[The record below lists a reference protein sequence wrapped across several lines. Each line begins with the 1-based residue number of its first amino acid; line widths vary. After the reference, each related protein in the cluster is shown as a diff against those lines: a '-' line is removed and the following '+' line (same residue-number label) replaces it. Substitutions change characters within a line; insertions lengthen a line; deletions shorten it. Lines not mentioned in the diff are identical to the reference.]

1 MARGGKSWNELSTC
15 TCLKVGVGTLLKQ
28 SLTCLKEATIVE
40 ENPAAPSEHYW
51 TCALPG
57 EFSSI
62 CCQLWI
68 SSDSPLIFVLNSKSL
83 IHFTK

>member
-40 ENPAAPSEHYW
+40 ENPAAPSDHYW

-57 EFSSI
+57 EFSFYGNNKI
-62 CCQLWI
+62 G
-68 SSDSPLIFVLNSKSL
+68 LIG
-83 IHFTK
+83 